1 MSISIIGTA
10 SDKKS
15 AYDLQTFNKMVLAAK
30 HMLRDL
36 TDVTVV
42 SGGAALGDHV
52 AIKLFLEGYISKLI
66 LYFPCIWDK
75 SHSQF
80 YDNFAFNW
88 KVNPGRLSNIY
99 HRRFKSITGIDS
111 LNEIQL
117 AINKGAVVHVCDG
130 FYARNDHL
138 ASSEILIAFTSGKNG
153 IPNTNGTLYT
163 WDKSTSTHKYH
174 IDISSL

>member
-52 AIKLFLEGYISKLI
+52 AYIKINIIFS
-66 LYFPCIWDK
+66 LYL
-75 SHSQF
+75 
-80 YDNFAFNW
+80 
-88 KVNPGRLSNIY
+88 G
-99 HRRFKSITGIDS
+99 
-111 LNEIQL
+111 
-117 AINKGAVVHVCDG
+117 
-130 FYARNDHL
+130 
-138 ASSEILIAFTSGKNG
+138 
-153 IPNTNGTLYT
+153 
-163 WDKSTSTHKYH
+163 
-174 IDISSL
+174 